1 MRLDQPVIGD
11 HPAKSGYFLEF
22 IAEDFYP
29 ALFEDGSGKFFVN
42 SPDFAITG
50 INKKDG
56 TSLYDP
62 VDSLGDIDYLEL
74 QAELECFFSGEF
86 GGSGK
91 SNIFYVDVY
100 TGDAAS
106 FAPNF
111 ATLEN
116 RVTRKSV
123 EVSNDT
129 TSLSIVIDVDEIG
142 EINLD
147 RNIYYKAVPADYL
160 LSKGSSEGIE
170 VNMFSEIE
178 APAQITEPRVD
189 ILRSNALDF
198 LYTKRGDDG
207 IDIYNECLL
216 TFDSGIA
223 KGTDIAFIIRTNTEE
238 ITVSGIGLP
247 FQLGDSFKAFF
258 ESNNGETG
266 TDFATFPS
274 GREFTEFSVKLLLD
288 QAGNRE
294 FFYLY

>member
-42 SPDFAITG
+42 SPDFAVTG

-56 TSLYDP
+56 TSIYDP
-62 VDSLGDIDYLEL
+62 VDFLTDLDFLE
-74 QAELECFFSGEF
+74 QQVELECFFSGEF
-86 GGSGK
+86 NGSGK

-123 EVSNDT
+123 EIIDNT
-129 TSLSIVIDVDEIG
+129 ISLSIVINADEIG

-147 RNIYYKAVPADYL
+147 QNIYYKAVPADYL
-160 LSKGSSEGIE
+160 VSKGASEGIE
-170 VNMFSEIE
+170 ANMLSEIGL
-178 APAQITEPRVD
+178 PTQITEPRVD

-198 LYTKRGDDG
+198 LYSERGDDG
-207 IDIYNECLL
+207 IDIFNQCLL

-223 KGTDIAFIIRTNTEE
+223 KDTDITFKIRTNTEE
-238 ITVSGIGLP
+238 ITLSGIGLP
-247 FQLGDSFKAFF
+247 FQLEDSFKTFF
-258 ESNNGETG
+258 ESNGTTG
-266 TDFATFPS
+266 TDFVTFPT
-274 GREFTEFSVKLLLD
+274 GREFSSFSVKILLD
-288 QAGNRE
+288 QAGDRE

>member
-42 SPDFAITG
+42 SPDFAVTG

-56 TSLYDP
+56 TSIYDP
-62 VDSLGDIDYLEL
+62 VDFLTDLDFLE
-74 QAELECFFSGEF
+74 QQVELECFFSGEF
-86 GGSGK
+86 NGSGK

-123 EVSNDT
+123 EVSNNT
-129 TSLSIVIDVDEIG
+129 ESLPITIDVDEIG

-160 LSKGSSEGIE
+160 VSKGASEGIE
-170 VNMFSEIE
+170 ANMLSEIE
-178 APAQITEPRVD
+178 LPTQITEPRVD

-198 LYTKRGDDG
+198 LYTERGDDG
-207 IDIYNECLL
+207 IDIFNQCLL

-223 KGTDIAFIIRTNTEE
+223 KDTDITFKIRTNTEE
-238 ITVSGIGLP
+238 ITLSGIGLP
-247 FQLGDSFKAFF
+247 FQLEDSFKTFF
-258 ESNNGETG
+258 ESNGTTG
-266 TDFATFPS
+266 TDFVTFPT
-274 GREFTEFSVKLLLD
+274 GREFSSFSVKILLD
-288 QAGNRE
+288 QAGDRE

>member
-1 MRLDQPVIGD
+1 MRLDQSVIGE

-22 IAEDFYP
+22 IAEDFY
-29 ALFEDGSGKFFVN
+29 ATSFQDGSGKFFVN

-50 INKKDG
+50 LNIKDK
-56 TSLYDP
+56 SALYEP
-62 VDSLGDIDYLEL
+62 VDFLTDLDVFEDQI
-74 QAELECFFSGEF
+74 ELECFFSGEF

-91 SNIFYVDVY
+91 SNIFYIDVY
-100 TGDAAS
+100 TGGAAS

-129 TSLSIVIDVDEIG
+129 ESLSIVVSADEIG

-147 RNIYYKAVPADYL
+147 QNIYYKAVPADYL
-160 LSKGSSEGIE
+160 ASRGSSEGIGAT
-170 VNMFSEIE
+170 MLPEIE
-178 APAQITEPRVD
+178 VPTQIIESRVD

-198 LYTKRGDDG
+198 LYSERGDEG
-207 IDIYNECLL
+207 LDIFNECLL

-223 KGTDIAFIIRTNTEE
+223 KDADMTFRIRTNTEE
-238 ITVSGIGLP
+238 ITLSGIGLP
-247 FQLGDSFKAFF
+247 FQLEDSFKTFF
-258 ESNNGETG
+258 ESLNGNTG
-266 TDFATFPS
+266 TDFVIFPT
-274 GREFTEFSVKLLLD
+274 GREFSEFSVKILLD
-288 QAGNRE
+288 QAEDRQ

>member
-42 SPDFAITG
+42 SPDFAVTG

-56 TSLYDP
+56 TSIYDP
-62 VDSLGDIDYLEL
+62 VDFLTDLDFLE
-74 QAELECFFSGEF
+74 QQVELECFFSGEF
-86 GGSGK
+86 NGSGK

-123 EVSNDT
+123 EVSNNT
-129 TSLSIVIDVDEIG
+129 ESLPITIDVDEIG

-160 LSKGSSEGIE
+160 VSKGASEGIE
-170 VNMFSEIE
+170 ANMLSEIE
-178 APAQITEPRVD
+178 LPTQITEPRVD

-198 LYTKRGDDG
+198 LYSERGDDG
-207 IDIYNECLL
+207 IDIFNQCLL

-223 KGTDIAFIIRTNTEE
+223 KDTDITFKIRTNTEE
-238 ITVSGIGLP
+238 ITLSGIGLP
-247 FQLGDSFKAFF
+247 FQLEDSFKTFF
-258 ESNNGETG
+258 ESNGTTG
-266 TDFATFPS
+266 ADFVTFPT
-274 GREFTEFSVKLLLD
+274 GREFSSFSVKILLD
-288 QAGNRE
+288 QAGDRE

>member
-1 MRLDQPVIGD
+1 MRLDQPVIGN
-11 HPAKSGYFLEF
+11 HPANSGYFLEF

-42 SPDFAITG
+42 SPDFAVTG

-56 TSLYDP
+56 TSIYDP
-62 VDSLGDIDYLEL
+62 VDFLTDLDFLE
-74 QAELECFFSGEF
+74 QQVELECFFSGEF
-86 GGSGK
+86 NGSGK

-123 EVSNDT
+123 EVSNNT
-129 TSLSIVIDVDEIG
+129 ESLPITIDVDEIG

-160 LSKGSSEGIE
+160 VSKGASEGIE
-170 VNMFSEIE
+170 ANMLSEIE
-178 APAQITEPRVD
+178 LPTQITEPRVD

-198 LYTKRGDDG
+198 LYSERGDDG
-207 IDIYNECLL
+207 IDIFNQCLL

-223 KGTDIAFIIRTNTEE
+223 KDTDITFKIRTNTEE
-238 ITVSGIGLP
+238 ITLSGIGLP
-247 FQLGDSFKAFF
+247 FQLEDSFKTFF
-258 ESNNGETG
+258 ESNGTTG
-266 TDFATFPS
+266 TDFVTFPT
-274 GREFTEFSVKLLLD
+274 GREFSSFSVKILLD
-288 QAGNRE
+288 QAGDRE

>member
-1 MRLDQPVIGD
+1 MRLDQPVIGN
-11 HPAKSGYFLEF
+11 HPANSGYFLEF

-42 SPDFAITG
+42 SPDFAVTG

-56 TSLYDP
+56 TSIYDP
-62 VDSLGDIDYLEL
+62 VDFLTDLDFLE
-74 QAELECFFSGEF
+74 QQVELECFFSGEF

-123 EVSNDT
+123 EIIDNT
-129 TSLSIVIDVDEIG
+129 ISLSIVINADEIG

-147 RNIYYKAVPADYL
+147 QNIYYKAVPADYL
-160 LSKGSSEGIE
+160 VSKGASEGIE
-170 VNMFSEIE
+170 ANMLSEIE
-178 APAQITEPRVD
+178 LPTQITEPRVD

-198 LYTKRGDDG
+198 LYTERGDDG
-207 IDIYNECLL
+207 IDIFNQCLL

-223 KGTDIAFIIRTNTEE
+223 KDTDITFKIRTNTEE
-238 ITVSGIGLP
+238 ITLSGIGLP
-247 FQLGDSFKAFF
+247 FQLEDSFKTFF
-258 ESNNGETG
+258 ESTG
-266 TDFATFPS
+266 TTGADFVTFPT
-274 GREFTEFSVKLLLD
+274 GREFSSFSVKILLD
-288 QAGNRE
+288 QAGDRE

>member
-42 SPDFAITG
+42 SPDFAVTG

-56 TSLYDP
+56 TSIYDP
-62 VDSLGDIDYLEL
+62 VDFLTDLDFLE
-74 QAELECFFSGEF
+74 QQVELECFFSGEF
-86 GGSGK
+86 NGSGK

-123 EVSNDT
+123 EIIDNT
-129 TSLSIVIDVDEIG
+129 ISLSIVINADEIG

-147 RNIYYKAVPADYL
+147 QNIYYKAVPADYL
-160 LSKGSSEGIE
+160 VSKGASEGIE
-170 VNMFSEIE
+170 ANMLSEIE
-178 APAQITEPRVD
+178 LPTQITEPRVD

-198 LYTKRGDDG
+198 LYSERGDDG
-207 IDIYNECLL
+207 IDIFNQCLL

-223 KGTDIAFIIRTNTEE
+223 KDTDITFKIRTNTEE
-238 ITVSGIGLP
+238 ITLSGIGLP
-247 FQLGDSFKAFF
+247 FQLEDSFKTFF
-258 ESNNGETG
+258 ESNGTTG
-266 TDFATFPS
+266 TDFVTFPT
-274 GREFTEFSVKLLLD
+274 GREFSSFSVKILLD
-288 QAGNRE
+288 QAGDRE